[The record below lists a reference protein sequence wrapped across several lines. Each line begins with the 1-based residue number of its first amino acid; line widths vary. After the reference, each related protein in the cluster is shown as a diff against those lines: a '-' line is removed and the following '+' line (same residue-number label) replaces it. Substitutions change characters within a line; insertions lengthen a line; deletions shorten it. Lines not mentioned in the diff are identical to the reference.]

1 LEEVTTRKDLRGLGL
16 TDSENYASRLKVK
29 FNYQNTYFHRE
40 PRMDIAANLPPEKV
54 GIYDFVTSS
63 EIFEH
68 VVPPVGRA
76 FENAY
81 RLLKPG
87 GLLLLSVPYGT
98 QPDTIEHFPELFDF
112 TVAATDDHY
121 VLTNRTREG
130 VIQKFDKLVFHGGPG
145 STLEMR
151 IFSESDLLRCLQAAG
166 FTEARVRR
174 EFVFQYGIWWP
185 QTWSWPVSARK
196 PISDGPSVRTVTT
209 GARSTAA

>member
-1 LEEVTTRKDLRGLGL
+1 MGPNVGELTFRCNICGAVGSVLLEQLKRETASCDSCRSSPRTRAIVDILLGELIGRRLTLEEVTTRKDLRGLGL

-98 QPDTIEHFPELFDF
+98 QPDTIEHFPDLYDF
-112 TVAATDDHY
+112 TVA
-121 VLTNRTREG
+121 
-130 VIQKFDKLVFHGGPG
+130 
-145 STLEMR
+145 
-151 IFSESDLLRCLQAAG
+151 
-166 FTEARVRR
+166 
-174 EFVFQYGIWWP
+174 
-185 QTWSWPVSARK
+185 
-196 PISDGPSVRTVTT
+196 
-209 GARSTAA
+209 